1 LHRGIRWAL
10 LIPQDFSTDFSDVP
24 RSKGLQAKSQDVL
37 DSEVRSGSNSRFPI
51 ESVRAAF
58 PALTRTPGFIFFD
71 NAAGA
76 QVPQIVLDA
85 VNHHLLEC
93 NVQRGGRYAKS
104 REVDATILRARQS
117 VADLVNAR
125 DASEIAFGMNATSFI
140 RLVSLAIGQTLGKRN
155 EVVVTD
161 MDHEANVATWLA
173 LERTGARILWW
184 KMRDDGNLHVDDLVP
199 LVSSTTRLVAC
210 TLASNAIGS
219 IVDVAAAA
227 KVAHAGGAEIFL
239 DAVHYGPHG
248 LIDVQAF
255 DCDYL
260 VCSGY
265 KIFAPHMGFLWGR
278 RELLEKLPTFREDF
292 IPDEPPGKIEAGT
305 FIYENVAGM
314 DAAVR
319 YLETLGRSITG
330 NRETAKPKSRR
341 AALQLAFRVIRTYEE
356 SLSLEMLRV
365 LNDCGAAVYGVADK
379 NRIRERVPTLCFD
392 LPNVSPARVAE
403 ELARKNFGVRDGH
416 MYSPRL
422 MRRFG
427 LAQENGAVRASLVH
441 YNTVEEVRKFG
452 SALAEISG
460 TDSTRN
466 TNSC

>member
-1 LHRGIRWAL
+1 
-10 LIPQDFSTDFSDVP
+10 
-24 RSKGLQAKSQDVL
+24 LQAKSQSVL
-37 DSEVRSGSNSRFPI
+37 SSEIVSSPKAAFPI
-51 ESVRAAF
+51 ETVRAAF
-58 PALTRTPGFIFFD
+58 PALKRPPGFIFFD

-76 QVPQIVLDA
+76 QVPQVVLDA

-93 NVQRGGRYAKS
+93 NVQRGGRYSKS

-117 VADLVNAR
+117 VADFVNAR

-140 RLVSLAIGQTLGKRN
+140 RLLSLAIGQTLGERN
-155 EVVVTD
+155 EIVLSD
-161 MDHEANVATWLA
+161 LDHEANVATWLA
-173 LERTGARILWW
+173 LERSGAKIVWW
-184 KMRDDGNLHVDDLVP
+184 KMRDDGNLHVDDLIP
-199 LVSSTTRLVAC
+199 LVSSKTRLVAC

-227 KVAHAGGAEIFL
+227 KVAHAAGAEIFL

-319 YLETLGRSITG
+319 YLETLVKSGPAQ
-330 NRETAKPKSRR
+330 EMSRR
-341 AALQLAFRVIRTYEE
+341 IRLQQAFQAIRGYEE

-365 LNDCGAAVYGVADK
+365 LSDYRATVYGITEAS
-379 NRIRERVPTLCFD
+379 RISERVPTLCFN
-392 LPNVSPARVAE
+392 LPNISPAKVSE
-403 ELARKNFGVRDGH
+403 ELAKRNIGIRDGH

-422 MRRFG
+422 MKRLG
-427 LAQENGAVRASLVH
+427 LTLETGAVRVSLVH
-441 YNTVEEVRKFG
+441 YNTIEEVHCFER
-452 SALAEISG
+452 ALAEI
-460 TDSTRN
+460 TRA
-466 TNSC
+466 

>member
-1 LHRGIRWAL
+1 
-10 LIPQDFSTDFSDVP
+10 
-24 RSKGLQAKSQDVL
+24 LQAKSQGVL
-37 DSEVRSGSNSRFPI
+37 NPVATASAVHFPI
-51 ESVRAAF
+51 EAVRAAF
-58 PALTRTPGFIFFD
+58 PALTRPLGFVFFD

-104 REVDATILRARQS
+104 RDVDASVLRARES

-125 DASEIAFGMNATSFI
+125 DSSEIAFGMNATSFI
-140 RLVSLAIGQTLGKRN
+140 RLVSLAIGQTLGKQN
-155 EVVVTD
+155 EIVVTE

-173 LERTGARILWW
+173 LERNGAKILWW
-184 KMRDDGNLHVDDLVP
+184 KVRDDGNLHVDDLIP
-199 LVSSTTRLVAC
+199 LVSARTRLVAC
-210 TLASNAIGS
+210 TLTSNATGS

-227 KVAHAGGAEIFL
+227 RVAHAARAEIFL

-305 FIYENVAGM
+305 FVYENVAGM

-319 YLETLGRSITG
+319 YLEALGRSMRG
-330 NRETAKPKSRR
+330 SRESEKPESRR
-341 AALQLAFRVIRTYEE
+341 AALRRALEAIRTYEQ
-356 SLSLEMLRV
+356 SLSLEMLRM
-365 LNDCGAAVYGVADK
+365 LNDCGAVVYGVTDRT
-379 NRIRERVPTLCFD
+379 RIGERVPTLTFN
-392 LPNVSPARVAE
+392 LPSVAPARVTE
-403 ELARKNFGVRDGH
+403 ELAKRNIGVRDGH
-416 MYSPRL
+416 MYAPRL
-422 MRRFG
+422 MRRLG
-427 LAQENGAVRASLVH
+427 LSVESGAVRASLVH
-441 YNTVEEVRKFG
+441 YNTVEEVRGLG
-452 SALAEISG
+452 SALAEIAS
-460 TDSTRN
+460 D
-466 TNSC
+466 